1 MAQTIINRNL
11 ATIGENIGLEEGIE
25 LVQAFRQAN
34 PEAVQGYFIGR
45 NILDEILS
53 QPGAAGIRFRKCLY
67 EGKESLVYTGVDAEG
82 NDILEYTVVTETG
95 DIVKKEG
102 IVADRIVWDWD
113 VVNKPRKPAPS
124 TPQN

>member
-1 MAQTIINRNL
+1 MSQLTINNKEL
-11 ATIGENIGLEEGIE
+11 ATIGENIGLEEGVE
-25 LVQAFRQAN
+25 LVQAFKQAN

-67 EGKESLVYTGVDAEG
+67 EGKESLVYTGVDAQGE
-82 NDILEYTVVTETG
+82 DILEYTVVTSTG

-102 IVADRIVWDWD
+102 IVADRTVWDWE
-113 VVNKPRKPAPS
+113 VINKPKRPI
-124 TPQN
+124 TTTQD